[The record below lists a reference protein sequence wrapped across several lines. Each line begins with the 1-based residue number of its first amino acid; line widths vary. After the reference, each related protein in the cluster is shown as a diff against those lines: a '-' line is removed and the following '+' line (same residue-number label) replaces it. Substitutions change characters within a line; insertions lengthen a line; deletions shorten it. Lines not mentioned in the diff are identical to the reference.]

1 MVVATSADPK
11 ELMALHLSALRDY
24 ATRILVNRDILT
36 PGEDEDRNLRMRQF
50 LEMITFYQCTEKEA
64 VSLLYRGFFR

>member
-11 ELMALHLSALRDY
+11 ELMAQHLSTLRDY
-24 ATRILVNRDILT
+24 ATRILVYRDILT
-36 PGEDEDRNLRMRQF
+36 PREDEDRNIRMQQF
-50 LEMITFYQCTEKEA
+50 VETLISHRCTEKEA